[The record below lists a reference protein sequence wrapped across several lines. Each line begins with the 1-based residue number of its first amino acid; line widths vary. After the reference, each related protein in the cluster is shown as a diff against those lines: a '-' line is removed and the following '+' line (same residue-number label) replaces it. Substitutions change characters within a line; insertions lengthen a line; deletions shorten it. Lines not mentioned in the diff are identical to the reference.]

1 MVEKKVVFQCDT
13 DLQMKAVAVLVQK
26 ASEFRSTVYL
36 VRDGR
41 RANAKSLLGVMSLG
55 IENGAAIEISADGD
69 DAREAADALVSYLND
84 PKF

>member
-1 MVEKKVVFQCDT
+1 MIEKKVVFQCEN

-55 IENGAAIEISADGD
+55 IENGIEIGSSADGP
-69 DAREAADALVSYLND
+69 DAEEVADALEQYLVN